1 MKIALITPLS
11 GTVGG
16 PSNYIAGL
24 NRELLA
30 LGHRVSVIST
40 DASTGMGAIHRRS
53 PLRDL
58 RLFHALR
65 QLKPDIVH
73 LHGRI
78 HFLPAALLFR
88 TIHPTA
94 KIVFTFHTQ
103 PHVKDYLPGIHT
115 KKPGYKRVSR
125 SFVSALLR
133 RCDAVTAVSRSIV
146 ENLNTYYS
154 LDITKFDV
162 IPSGGDPNLIRQADT
177 PTFRSRH
184 ELENNSPILASVG
197 VMSWDSKVA
206 GYLVCIDAVALLTRI
221 YSGVVL
227 LIAGDGQ
234 YRNYLEAYARSRG
247 VERHVKFLGTV
258 ANSGDVLAV
267 ADLYLQL
274 FMNEGCSL
282 ALIEAMLAEKP
293 IIASRCGG
301 HTEVVEDGVSARV
314 IEPNATLLTSTVIE
328 LMHDPQKRVA
338 LASEA
343 RRTALRFFT
352 WPVVAESYQSL
363 YEKVLAQQ

>member
-1 MKIALITPLS
+1 MKIALVTPLS

-24 NRELLA
+24 NRALVA
-30 LGHRVSVIST
+30 LGHSVSVLSSDSST
-40 DASTGMGAIHRRS
+40 RMRPIHGRS

-58 RLFHALR
+58 RLFYALR

-78 HFLPAALLFR
+78 HFLPAALLYR
-88 TIHPTA
+88 TVHPTA
-94 KIVFTFHTQ
+94 RIVFTFHTQ
-103 PHVKDYLPGIHT
+103 PHVKDYLSGIHT
-115 KKPGYKRVSR
+115 KKKGYKRGSR
-125 SFVSALLR
+125 KMVSALLL

-146 ENLNTYYS
+146 ENLNRYYA
-154 LDITKFDV
+154 LGITKFDV
-162 IPSGGDPNLIRQADT
+162 IPSGGDPNLVRQSDSS
-177 PTFRSRH
+177 TFRSRH
-184 ELENNSPILASVG
+184 ALETNSPILASVG

-206 GYLVCIDAVALLTRI
+206 GYLVCIDAVALLIPT
-221 YSGVVL
+221 YSNVVL

-234 YRNYLEAYARSRG
+234 YRAYVEAYARSHG
-247 VERHVKFLGTV
+247 VEKHVRFLGTV
-258 ANSGDVLAV
+258 TDSSDVLAA

-293 IIASRCGG
+293 IIASNCGG

-314 IEPNATLLTSTVIE
+314 IEPNATLLASTVIE
-328 LMHDPQKRVA
+328 LMHDPQKRAA
-338 LASEA
+338 LATEA
-343 RRTALRFFT
+343 LRTALRSFT
-352 WPVVAESYQSL
+352 WPVIAESYLSL
-363 YEKVLAQQ
+363 YERVHSQR